1 MHAVIWDLFLKAKS
15 FCQAKKACVSEAAV
29 KQERLTFISLSPVK
43 MALASQEKGSSTK
56 YSRGDMVET
65 YARHFR

>member
-1 MHAVIWDLFLKAKS
+1 
-15 FCQAKKACVSEAAV
+15 
-29 KQERLTFISLSPVK
+29 VK